1 MIKLLVFDV
10 DGCLTDGSIIYGS
23 NKDEYKAFNVKD
35 GLAIASWS
43 RLGLKSAIITG
54 RNSKVVERRACELG
68 ITHLHQGI
76 KDKKTLLE
84 EILKEENL
92 SWENVAAIGD
102 DLNDFGMLQSVGWS
116 FTPNDGVNLIQK
128 SVKTVLKTKG
138 GRGAVRE
145 MIDMIIEKEG
155 LEKEFLK
162 LWQ

>member
-43 RLGLKSAIITG
+43 RLGFKSAIITG
-54 RNSKVVERRACELG
+54 RNSKVVERRANELG

-92 SWENVAAIGD
+92 TWENVAAIGD
-102 DLNDFGMLQSVGWS
+102 DLNDIGMLKSVGWS
-116 FTPNDGVNLIQK
+116 FTPNDGVSLIQK
-128 SVKTVLKTKG
+128 SVKTVLKTDG

-145 MIDMIIEKEG
+145 MIDMIVEDEG

>member
-23 NKDEYKAFNVKD
+23 NSDEYKAFNVKD

-54 RNSKVVERRACELG
+54 RNSKVVERRANELN

-76 KDKKTLLE
+76 KDKKSLLE
-84 EILKEENL
+84 KILKEENL
-92 SWENVAAIGD
+92 GWENVAAIGD
-102 DLNDFGMLQSVGWS
+102 DLNDFGMLQKVGWS
-116 FTPNDGVNLIQK
+116 FTPNDGVSSIK
-128 SVKTVLKTKG
+128 SIVKTVLKTNG
-138 GRGAVRE
+138 GNGAVRE
-145 MIDMIIEKEG
+145 MIDIIVEQEN
-155 LEKEFLK
+155 LEEEFLK

>member
-10 DGCLTDGSIIYGS
+10 DGCLTDGSIIYCS

-43 RLGLKSAIITG
+43 SLGLKSAIITG
-54 RNSKVVERRACELG
+54 RNSKVVERRAKELN

-102 DLNDFGMLQSVGWS
+102 DLNDIGMLKSVGWS
-116 FTPNDGVNLIQK
+116 FAPNDGVSLIKK
-128 SVKTVLKTKG
+128 SVKTVLTSKG
-138 GRGAVRE
+138 GRGAARE
-145 MIDMIIEKEG
+145 MIEMIVEYEG
-155 LEKEFLK
+155 FEEEFLE

>member
-23 NKDEYKAFNVKD
+23 NQDEYKAFNVKD

-54 RNSKVVERRACELG
+54 RNSKVVERRAKELN
-68 ITHLHQGI
+68 ISHLYQGI

-84 EILKEENL
+84 KILKEENL
-92 SWENVAAIGD
+92 TWENVAAIGD
-102 DLNDFGMLQSVGWS
+102 DLNDIGMLKNVGWS
-116 FTPNDGVNLIQK
+116 FTPNDGVRLIK
-128 SVKTVLKTKG
+128 DSVKTVLTASG
-138 GRGAVRE
+138 GKGAVRE
-145 MIDMIIEKEG
+145 MIDMIVEEEG
-155 LEKEFLK
+155 LEEEFLK

>member
-43 RLGLKSAIITG
+43 RLGFKSAIITG
-54 RNSKVVERRACELG
+54 RNSKVVERRANELG

-92 SWENVAAIGD
+92 TWENVAAIGD
-102 DLNDFGMLQSVGWS
+102 DLNDIGMLKSVGWS
-116 FTPNDGVNLIQK
+116 FTPNDGVSLIQK
-128 SVKTVLKTKG
+128 SVKTVLKTDG

-145 MIDMIIEKEG
+145 MIDMIVEYEG
-155 LEKEFLK
+155 LEEEFLK

>member
-1 MIKLLVFDV
+1 VIKLLVFDV

-23 NKDEYKAFNVKD
+23 NNDEYKAFNVKD

-43 RLGLKSAIITG
+43 RLGFKSAIITG
-54 RNSKVVERRACELG
+54 RNSKVVERRAKELN

-102 DLNDFGMLQSVGWS
+102 DLNDIGMLQSVGWS
-116 FTPNDGVNLIQK
+116 FTPNDGVKTIQK
-128 SVKTVLKTKG
+128 TVKTVLSTDG
-138 GRGAVRE
+138 GKGAVRE
-145 MIDMIIEKEG
+145 MIDMIVEKEG
-155 LEKEFLK
+155 LEEEFLK

>member
-23 NKDEYKAFNVKD
+23 NQDEYKAFNVKD
-35 GLAIASWS
+35 GLAVASWS

-54 RNSKVVERRACELG
+54 RNSKVVERRARELS

-84 EILKEENL
+84 GILKEENL
-92 SWENVAAIGD
+92 TWENVAAIGD
-102 DLNDFGMLQSVGWS
+102 DLNDIGMLTSVGWS
-116 FTPNDGVNLIQK
+116 FTPNDGVELIKK
-128 SVKTVLKTKG
+128 SVNTVLSKDG

-145 MIDMIIEKEG
+145 MIDMIVKKEG
-155 LEKEFLK
+155 LEEEFLK

>member
-10 DGCLTDGSIIYGS
+10 DGCLTDGSIIYG
-23 NKDEYKAFNVKD
+23 NNQEEYKTFNVKD

-54 RNSKVVERRACELG
+54 RNSAVVERRAKELN
-68 ITHLHQGI
+68 ITHLYQGI
-76 KDKKTLLE
+76 KDKKMLLSK
-84 EILKEENL
+84 ILKEENI

-102 DLNDFGMLQSVGWS
+102 DLNDIGMLKSVGWS
-116 FTPNDGVNLIQK
+116 FTPNDGVSLIKQN
-128 SVKTVLKTKG
+128 VKTVLKANG

-145 MIDMIIEKEG
+145 MIDMIVEKEG
-155 LEKEFLK
+155 LEEEFLK

>member
-23 NKDEYKAFNVKD
+23 NQDEYKAFNVKD
-35 GLAIASWS
+35 GLAIASWN

-54 RNSKVVERRACELG
+54 RNSKVVERRSYELG

-76 KDKKTLLE
+76 KDKKALLE

-92 SWENVAAIGD
+92 TWENVAAIGD
-102 DLNDFGMLQSVGWS
+102 DLNDFGMLRSVGWS
-116 FTPNDGVNLIQK
+116 FTPNDGVSLIK
-128 SVKTVLKTKG
+128 TNVKTVLQTDG

-145 MIDMIIEKEG
+145 MIDLIVKKEG
-155 LEKEFLK
+155 LEEEFLK

>member
-23 NKDEYKAFNVKD
+23 NNDEYKAFNVKD
-35 GLAIASWS
+35 GLAIASWN

-54 RNSKVVERRACELG
+54 RNSKVVERRACELN

-76 KDKKTLLE
+76 KDKRTLLE
-84 EILKEENL
+84 EILKKENL
-92 SWENVAAIGD
+92 TWENVAAIGD
-102 DLNDFGMLQSVGWS
+102 DLNDFAMLKSVGWS
-116 FTPNDGVNLIQK
+116 FTPNDGVSLIKQ
-128 SVKTVLKTKG
+128 SVKTVLKTNG
-138 GRGAVRE
+138 GKGAVRE
-145 MIDMIIEKEG
+145 MINIIIKKEG

>member
-10 DGCLTDGSIIYGS
+10 DGCLTNGDIIYGI
-23 NKDEYKAFNVKD
+23 NNDEYKTFNVKD

-54 RNSKVVERRACELG
+54 RNSKIVQRRATELN
-68 ITHLHQGI
+68 ITHIHQGI

-92 SWENVAAIGD
+92 SWDEVGAIGD
-102 DLNDFGMLQSVGWS
+102 DLNDYAMLKSVGWS
-116 FTPNDGVNLIQK
+116 FTPNNGVKEIK
-128 SVKTVLKTKG
+128 EIVDTVLTLKG
-138 GRGAVRE
+138 GDGAIRE
-145 MIDMIIEKEG
+145 MIDLVVEKNG
-155 LEKEFLK
+155 LKKEFLE

>member
-23 NKDEYKAFNVKD
+23 KQDEYKAFNVKD

-54 RNSKVVERRACELG
+54 RNSKVVERRAQELN

-102 DLNDFGMLQSVGWS
+102 DLNDIGMLTSVGWS
-116 FTPNDGVNLIQK
+116 FTPNDGVDLIKK
-128 SVKTVLKTKG
+128 SVKTVLKTNG

-145 MIDMIIEKEG
+145 MIDMIIKKEE
-155 LEKEFLK
+155 LEEEFLK